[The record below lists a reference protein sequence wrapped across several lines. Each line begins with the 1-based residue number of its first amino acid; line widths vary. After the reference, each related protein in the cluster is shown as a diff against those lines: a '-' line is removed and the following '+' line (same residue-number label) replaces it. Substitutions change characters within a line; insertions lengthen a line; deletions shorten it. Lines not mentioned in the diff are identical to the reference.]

1 MSDQATDNQN
11 VNDTEV
17 SGKRKRGGLKTA
29 VMTLALLL
37 AEAGLIGAGFMMF
50 AEPARTEASDTAVQ
64 AAPTAHEPDL
74 AEVLI
79 FDDHLFNDASGI
91 GFMYSTRVYLE
102 IDERDKAW
110 LEIEAQGAPGKIEA
124 ALMSIWKSATRRD
137 LESDELGALEAR
149 VARALVGEGLFDRR
163 PTSARAV
170 DDAGRDAQGGES
182 PMSADLP
189 DGPIIHD
196 VIVVMELGRRVNR

>member
-1 MSDQATDNQN
+1 MSDQGTGNQD
-11 VNDTEV
+11 VNGTED

-29 VMTLALLL
+29 VMTLALLI
-37 AEAGLIGAGFMMF
+37 AEAGLIGGGFMMF
-50 AEPARTEASDTAVQ
+50 AEPARTDASATAL
-64 AAPTAHEPDL
+64 AAPAVVLEPEL

-102 IDERDKAW
+102 IDERDKGW

-124 ALMSIWKSATRRD
+124 ALMSIWKSASRRD

-163 PTSARAV
+163 PASGHAI
-170 DDAGRDAQGGES
+170 DDAEHDDGGL
-182 PMSADLP
+182 PPRSADLP

>member
-1 MSDQATDNQN
+1 MSDQATDNQD
-11 VNDTEV
+11 VNDTEA

-29 VMTLALLL
+29 IMTLALLV
-37 AEAGLIGAGFMMF
+37 AEAGLIGGGFMMF
-50 AEPARTEASDTAVQ
+50 AEPARTEASATVFD
-64 AAPTAHEPDL
+64 APMPVLEPEL

-102 IDERDKAW
+102 IDERDKGW

-124 ALMSIWKSATRRD
+124 ALMSIWKSASRRD

-149 VARALVGEGLFDRR
+149 VARALVSEGLFDRR
-163 PTSARAV
+163 RESPTSI
-170 DDAGRDAQGGES
+170 DGGEHDGHGGGTS
-182 PMSADLP
+182 VAVDLP

>member
-1 MSDQATDNQN
+1 MSEQAMDQQGENTNEAT
-11 VNDTEV
+11 
-17 SGKRKRGGLKTA
+17 GKRKRGGMKTA
-29 VMTLALLL
+29 LMTLTLLV
-37 AEAGLIGAGFMMF
+37 AEAGLIGGGFMMF
-50 AEPARTEASDTAVQ
+50 AEPARTEASATEFDTETPVS
-64 AAPTAHEPDL
+64 EPEL

-102 IDERDKAW
+102 IDQRDKPW
-110 LEIEAQGAPGKIEA
+110 LEIEAQGSPGKIEA
-124 ALMSIWKSATRRD
+124 ALMSIWKSASRRD

-163 PTSARAV
+163 PASLATVGTGGSEGEDATDFVPVASA
-170 DDAGRDAQGGES
+170 
-182 PMSADLP
+182 

>member
-1 MSDQATDNQN
+1 MSDQATDNQD
-11 VNDTEV
+11 VNDTEA

-29 VMTLALLL
+29 IMTLALLV
-37 AEAGLIGAGFMMF
+37 AEAGLIGGGFMMF
-50 AEPARTEASDTAVQ
+50 AEPARTEASATAFD
-64 AAPTAHEPDL
+64 APMPVLEPEL

-102 IDERDKAW
+102 IDERDKGW

-124 ALMSIWKSATRRD
+124 ALMSIWKSASRRD

-149 VARALVGEGLFDRR
+149 VARGLVSEGLFDRR
-163 PTSARAV
+163 RGAPTSI
-170 DDAGRDAQGGES
+170 DEGEHEGHGGGT
-182 PMSADLP
+182 SASVDLP

>member
-1 MSDQATDNQN
+1 MSDQATDNQD
-11 VNDTEV
+11 VNDTEA

-29 VMTLALLL
+29 IMTLALLV
-37 AEAGLIGAGFMMF
+37 AEAGLIGGGFMMF
-50 AEPARTEASDTAVQ
+50 AEPARTEASATAFD
-64 AAPTAHEPDL
+64 APMPVLEPEL

-102 IDERDKAW
+102 IDERDKGW

-124 ALMSIWKSATRRD
+124 ALMSIWKSASRRD

-149 VARALVGEGLFDRR
+149 VARGLVSEGLFDRR
-163 PTSARAV
+163 RGAPTSI
-170 DDAGRDAQGGES
+170 DEGEHEGHDGGT
-182 PMSADLP
+182 SASVDLP

>member
-1 MSDQATDNQN
+1 MSDQATDNED
-11 VNDTEV
+11 VKGTED

-29 VMTLALLL
+29 VMTLTLLV
-37 AEAGLIGAGFMMF
+37 AEAGLIGGGFMMF
-50 AEPARTEASDTAVQ
+50 AEPARTEASATAFD
-64 AAPTAHEPDL
+64 APAPVLEPEL

-79 FDDHLFNDASGI
+79 FDDHLFNDASAI

-102 IDERDKAW
+102 IDQRDKAW

-149 VARALVGEGLFDRR
+149 VARALVSEGLFDRR
-163 PTSARAV
+163 PASAGV
-170 DDAGRDAQGGES
+170 VGEDGHDDHGEVMPVS
-182 PMSADLP
+182 FELP

>member
-1 MSDQATDNQN
+1 MSDQATDNQD
-11 VNDTEV
+11 VKDTEA

-29 VMTLALLL
+29 IMTLTLLV

-50 AEPARTEASDTAVQ
+50 AEPARTEASETAFDE
-64 AAPTAHEPDL
+64 APAILEPEL

-149 VARALVGEGLFDRR
+149 IARALVGEGLFDRR
-163 PTSARAV
+163 PTSTFSV
-170 DDAGRDAQGGES
+170 DDSEPGDHGGES
-182 PMSADLP
+182 SGSADLP

-196 VIVVMELGRRVNR
+196 VIVVMELGRRINR